1 MNEKNLKVALIAV
14 AIIAIGF
21 VGRLDYEGEVNRQQT
36 YCENVKSGVWPDYQE
51 TYEKE
56 CK

>member
-1 MNEKNLKVALIAV
+1 MNERILHAMLIIV
-14 AIIAIGF
+14 AILVLGF
-21 VGRLDYEGEVNRQQT
+21 VGRVDYQDEVKRQQT
-36 YCENVKSGVWPDYQE
+36 YCKNVKSGVWPDYQK

>member
-1 MNEKNLKVALIAV
+1 MNEKILHVALIIV
-14 AIIAIGF
+14 AIIVLGF
-21 VGRLDYEGEVNRQQT
+21 VGRVDYQDEIKRQQT
-36 YCENVKSGVWPDYQE
+36 YCKNVKLGVWPDYQK